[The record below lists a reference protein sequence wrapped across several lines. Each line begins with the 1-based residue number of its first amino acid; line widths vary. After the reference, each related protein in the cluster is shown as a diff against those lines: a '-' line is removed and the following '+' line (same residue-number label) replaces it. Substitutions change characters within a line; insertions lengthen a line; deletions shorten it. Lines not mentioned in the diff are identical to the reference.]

1 MNCCFQRK
9 EKYLSLLKIDKST
22 KTTDY
27 GDLKFIIT
35 ISGTET
41 DFSELL
47 DPVAFLDRIR
57 RREISIEEARH
68 KQETF

>member
-22 KTTDY
+22 KTIDY

>member
-22 KTTDY
+22 KTIDY

-47 DPVAFLDRIR
+47 DPAAFLDRIR

>member
-22 KTTDY
+22 KTIDY

-41 DFSELL
+41 NFSELI

-57 RREISIEEARH
+57 KREIPIEEARH

>member
-9 EKYLSLLKIDKST
+9 EKYLSLSKIDKSS
-22 KTTDY
+22 KTIDY

>member
-22 KTTDY
+22 KTIHY

-35 ISGTET
+35 VSGTET
-41 DFSELL
+41 DFSELI

>member
-9 EKYLSLLKIDKST
+9 EKYLSPLKIDKST
-22 KTTDY
+22 KTIDY

>member
-1 MNCCFQRK
+1 MNCCCQRK

-22 KTTDY
+22 KTIDY